1 MGACTNEDAQVV
13 KLLLSKGA
21 NIHARDGTKVCYTI
35 IQWFFWRGLSNCDER
50 HQIQRFEHLYSYST
64 LLLKQT

>member
-1 MGACTNEDAQVV
+1 MHMMAQRSVSMTN
-13 KLLLSKGA
+13 
-21 NIHARDGTKVCYTI
+21 VCHTI

-50 HQIQRFEHLYSYST
+50 HQVQRFEHLYSYST